1 MCGSQI
7 EALLVLTAIVKP
19 TGTSNDGKTNVK
31 FMNNKK
37 SHFFHPILSMWSN
50 GAPGGAP
57 DGGGGGG
64 GWIGST
70 EAGGLTHR

>member
-37 SHFFHPILSMWSN
+37 SHFAILYC
-50 GAPGGAP
+50 PCGGTELQEGHQTVEGEEG
-57 DGGGGGG
+57 DG
-64 GWIGST
+64 
-70 EAGGLTHR
+70 